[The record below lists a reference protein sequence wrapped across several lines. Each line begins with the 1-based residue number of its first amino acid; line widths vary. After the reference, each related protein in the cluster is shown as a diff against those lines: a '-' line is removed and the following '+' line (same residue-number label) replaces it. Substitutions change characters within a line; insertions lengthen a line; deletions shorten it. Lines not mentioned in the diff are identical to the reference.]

1 MEHLQCLVEI
11 VDNGLV
17 FGIAT
22 LYDDAY
28 IVVSILVANA
38 TKEYGELVGT
48 IVLLKPALKEQATL
62 ALAAVTGVADI
73 EYNGG
78 IDTEELNE
86 YCHDSLFDLSVALST
101 DVAYI
106 VDIKLVSI
114 AAADR

>member
-1 MEHLQCLVEI
+1 MEHLQRLVEI

-28 IVVSILVANA
+28 IVVGILVANA

-78 IDTEELNE
+78 INTEELNK

-114 AAADR
+114 AATDR

>member
-1 MEHLQCLVEI
+1 MEHLQRLVEI
-11 VDNGLV
+11 VDDGLV
-17 FGIAT
+17 FWIAT

-28 IVVSILVANA
+28 IVVGILVANA
-38 TKEYGELVGT
+38 TKEHGKLVGT
-48 IVLLKPALKEQATL
+48 IVLLKPALKKQTAL
-62 ALAAVTGVADI
+62 ALTAVAGVADI
-73 EYNGG
+73 EHNGG

-106 VDIKLVSI
+106 VDIKLVGI